1 MANIFFQ
8 RCNKNAKTPTRGTEY
23 SAGWDLYTCEE
34 VTLEPGQAK
43 LVGTGL
49 KIEIPTGLFG
59 AIYPR
64 SGMATK
70 QGIVLKNLT
79 GIIDSDYRGEVGL
92 PLWNT
97 SNGVVSISAGT
108 RVAQIIFQPY
118 AMIGGFIED
127 VITDTERG
135 EGGFGHTGTN

>member
-1 MANIFFQ
+1 MNGIFFQ
-8 RCNKNAKTPTRGTEY
+8 RCNEHAQMPTRGTVY
-23 SAGWDLYTCEE
+23 SAGWDLYTCED
-34 VTLEPGQAK
+34 VTLEPGQSL

-64 SGMATK
+64 SGMAVK
-70 QGIVLKNLT
+70 QEIALKNMT
-79 GIIDSDYRGEVGL
+79 GIIDSDYRGEVKL

-97 SNGVVSISAGT
+97 GKNAVTIPAGT
-108 RVAQIIFQPY
+108 RAAQIVFQPY
-118 AMIGGFIED
+118 ADLPWIED
-127 VITDTERG
+127 AITVTERG